1 VIAEGAQIQY
11 PESMSALIGIDIGGT
26 FIDVVTIGNEGIRI
40 DKFPAT
46 PRSPAIGLFAGLKQL
61 IEADVVHPV
70 NVRRIVHG
78 STVATNTLLEGS
90 WATTALLTTEGFRD
104 VLEIGRQE
112 RSDLYDLS
120 IERIAPIVP
129 RDLRYEIRERIGFD
143 GRVVLPL
150 DERSVQIVSSSLRR
164 DEIESVA
171 VVLLFSFLH
180 PEHEQEVRRLLEQT
194 LDVPITL
201 SSDVM
206 AEFREYERTS
216 TTVVCAA
223 LRPVIEG
230 YLGRIEREARAVG
243 LPHDWQIMQSSGS
256 VTGVGNAA
264 GEPAR
269 IVLSG
274 PAAGVE
280 GARLVGQLAGE
291 PDLVTLDMGGT
302 SCDVSLVRGG
312 EIARCT
318 SGSVAGYP
326 ISMQMS
332 DIHTIGAGGGS
343 IAWVDAGG
351 ALRVGPRSA
360 GGDPGPACY
369 GRGGEAPTV
378 TDAHVVLGRL
388 AVDRPLAGLDRLDL
402 EAAKKAIASIADRLS
417 MSVERAALGILE
429 VADAAMMRAIRVIT
443 IERGVDPRGYALLA
457 FGGAG
462 PLHAAS
468 IARGLSISRVLV
480 PAAAGVLSALGLV
493 AADVGRDGSLS
504 IVRPLRDVDLDAL
517 EGVIERITRQ
527 NAEALAAEGV
537 SREGMRVAV
546 SADLR
551 YVGQSHELE
560 IGGVE
565 RPIDAR
571 GIARLEASFHMA
583 HEARFGHA
591 EPERPVEL
599 VTVRVRV
606 TGPATALDLRTEGAG
621 SLGEI
626 GRSSVWFDETGP
638 VESAVYSREG
648 VAAGAQFGGPA
659 LLVGRDATLLIPPGV
674 SGRCDEWGTVHL
686 ETA

>member
-1 VIAEGAQIQY
+1 MA
-11 PESMSALIGIDIGGT
+11 ALIGIDIGGT
-26 FIDVVTIGNEGIRI
+26 FIDVVTIGNEGMRI
-40 DKFPAT
+40 DKFPST
-46 PRSPAIGLFAGLKQL
+46 PSSPAVGLFAGLKQL
-61 IEADVVHPV
+61 IETGALCPV
-70 NVRRIVHG
+70 DVRRIVHG

-120 IERIAPIVP
+120 VERIAPIVP

-143 GRVVLPL
+143 GSVVLPL
-150 DERSVQIVSSSLRR
+150 DERSVEAVRSSLLS

-171 VVLLFSFLH
+171 VVLLFSFLR
-180 PEHEQEVRRLLEQT
+180 PEHERDVRRLLERT

-230 YLGRIEREARAVG
+230 YLGGIEREAKAVG

-351 ALRVGPRSA
+351 ALRVGPQSA

-388 AVDRPLAGLDRLDL
+388 VIDRPLAGLDCLDP
-402 EAAKKAIASIADRLS
+402 EAASTAVASIADRLS

-468 IARGLSISRVLV
+468 IARGLSIPRVLV

-493 AADVGRDGSLS
+493 AADAGRDGSLS
-504 IVRPLRDVDLDAL
+504 IVRPLGDVDLDAL
-517 EGVIERITRQ
+517 EGVIERMARQ
-527 NAEALAAEGV
+527 NTEALAAEGV
-537 SREGMRVAV
+537 AREGMQIAV

-565 RPIDAR
+565 RPIDSD
-571 GIARLEASFHMA
+571 GIARLETSFHTA

-606 TGPATALDLRTEGAG
+606 TGPATALDLRTERAG
-621 SLGEI
+621 SLEEI

-638 VESAVYSREG
+638 VKSAVYLREA
-648 VAAGAQFGGPA
+648 VPAGAQLGGPA

-674 SGRCDEWGTVHL
+674 SGLCDDWGTVHL